1 MENNIVSIE
10 LEAQQCNQ
18 SFARA
23 VCGAYYALLDP
34 TAAELLELKTAVS
47 EAVANSII
55 HGYKNTGKG
64 VIRIKMSCI
73 DTNRIKIIIEDFGKG
88 ISDIDKA
95 MEPLYSSKASEE
107 MSGMGFTV
115 MESFTDKINVES
127 ELGKGTKITLIKS
140 TEAFDN

>member
-1 MENNIVSIE
+1 MENNVVNIE
-10 LEAQQCNQ
+10 FEAQQCNQ

-64 VIRIKMSCI
+64 SIHIKMSCI
-73 DTNRIKIIIEDFGKG
+73 DANRIKIIIEDFGKG

-95 MEPLYSSKASEE
+95 MEPLYSSRASEE

-127 ELGKGTKITLIKS
+127 EVGKGTKVTLIKS
-140 TEAFDN
+140 TEVFDD